1 MQLKRN
7 MIRDNISWCEVNRAG
22 QTKQNLKNLTH
33 TKHLFAAGEGGGEG
47 GGKGVT
53 PRTLGEFAYIFEKLS
68 KLE

>member
-7 MIRDNISWCEVNRAG
+7 RIRDNISWSEVNRAG
-22 QTKQNLKNLTH
+22 QTKAKLEKLNTY
-33 TKHLFAAGEGGGEG
+33 KHLFAAGWLGGG
-47 GGKGVT
+47 GVT